1 VNPAPEVPGAD
12 DAQRQR
18 TARFERIRRIAAAI
32 RAGLPEDMTSDHG
45 WLYDDE
51 TGLPR

>member
-1 VNPAPEVPGAD
+1 VNPAPEVPEAD
-12 DAQRQR
+12 HAQRR
-18 TARFERIRRIAAAI
+18 TERLERIWQIAAAI
-32 RAGLPEDMTSDHG
+32 RAELPADMTSDHG